1 MASPAMAYLSEPLAS
16 RVFFGPFPTKQ
27 AEMRHL
33 LDKCGVTHIVNMK
46 PLDATPTKTGL
57 PRDSWYRCFWEKGEE
72 TWLWGKLPAPELMR
86 FPVPK
91 KDMKRRDLV
100 AWYAKSAQ
108 RVATEGGPEAIYY
121 VHHENGL
128 QEEALL
134 AFTLC
139 EVLSAG
145 CVPDVDA
152 WIAAH
157 PDAQGVLLADEDR
170 ELLRE
175 CVTKLSQAGARP
187 MDKWVKVNK
196 RAKLANAE

>member
-1 MASPAMAYLSEPLAS
+1 MTHVMAYLSEPLSS

-27 AEMRHL
+27 AEMQHL
-33 LDKCGVTHIVNMK
+33 LGACGVTHVVNMK
-46 PLDATPTKTGL
+46 PLDTSTTKTGL
-57 PRDSWYRCFWEKGEE
+57 PRDSWYRCFWEKEDVRTGEA
-72 TWLWGKLPAPELMR
+72 LPAPELMR

-91 KDMKRRDLV
+91 KDTKRRDLV

-108 RVATEGGPEAIYY
+108 RIATEGGPGAIYY
-121 VHHENGL
+121 VHHESGL

-139 EVLSAG
+139 EVLSARS
-145 CVPDVDA
+145 VPDVDA

-157 PDAQGVLLADEDR
+157 PEAQGVLLADEER

-175 CVTKLSQAGARP
+175 CVAKLGEAGARP

-196 RAKLANAE
+196 RAKILDSKDM